1 MTKEGGNVGEAVE
14 EEESD
19 DLGDYIPWEEGD
31 C

>member
-19 DLGDYIPWEEGD
+19 DLGVRGVHDIP
-31 C
+31 